1 MPASAS
7 TIPSVQGIF
16 ITTSRATSRLYL
28 VRAVLALVWAGVLGA
43 ALSSAGALTAGS
55 DLPGFVVVLL
65 IFYPALDIA
74 ASLLD
79 ARTQRRDRKSV
90 V

>member
-1 MPASAS
+1 
-7 TIPSVQGIF
+7 
-16 ITTSRATSRLYL
+16 
-28 VRAVLALVWAGVLGA
+28 LAWAGVLGA

-65 IFYPALDIA
+65 IFYPVLGLA

-79 ARTQRRDRKSV
+79 ARTQRRSGNRGKVRAQLVNAARLLVTEMPEKDAAETWKR
-90 V
+90 